1 MTIANADYTMAAGD
15 FDGWLANLPTALG
28 DPGGGGLL
36 SGLLG
41 DLGLG
46 SLGDGVGRLGTDLT
60 SLLDG
65 LLGIL

>member
-1 MTIANADYTMAAGD
+1 MTIANADYTMAVGD

-28 DPGGGGLL
+28 DLGGGG
-36 SGLLG
+36 GLLG

-46 SLGDGVGRLGTDLT
+46 SLGDGVGSLGTELT
-60 SLLDG
+60 SVLDG

>member
-1 MTIANADYTMAAGD
+1 MTIANADYTLAAGD

-28 DPGGGGLL
+28 DLGGGSLL

-46 SLGDGVGRLGTDLT
+46 NLGSLGTELT
-60 SLLDG
+60 SILDG
-65 LLGIL
+65 LLGSL